1 MFDNSK
7 FEDLLVKKD
16 IEGIKLYFQYIA
28 SSDKSEEIYSAAKA
42 AYFFVSMT
50 KLPFDFI
57 SEIKEPRFVE
67 MLRRFL
73 FCFMRNNPPGVSRQR
88 VRKVLASMGFLR
100 AEPHE
105 APLSPEA
112 WFFNEALYRYELTG
126 KPGAF
131 SKPAKLILAA
141 QDPYAFHPVLK
152 LLERCPKET
161 AEAMLSYFEKD
172 EYLSNKNM
180 RLFLKNAG
188 RQVPEEEEPVEAPAV
203 ESAPAEE
210 SPAPE
215 PEVDNVEAERIARI
229 KADMQKKREQE
240 RLKKKSSASES
251 CIEPES
257 VPESGA
263 DDVQD
268 KSVESA
274 PAVSVESSPAVSV
287 ESSPAVSVESTPAVS
302 VESAS
307 EVSVES
313 SPAVSVESSPA
324 VSVESSPA
332 VSVESAPVV
341 SVESS
346 PAVSVESS
354 PAVSVESSPA
364 VSVES
369 SPEVSVESAPVVS
382 VEPVPS
388 GYEKNLEKSEKRSEE
403 LRSSLADVQKRKKE
417 AEEARAEQE
426 KREHKSSELLSSLSE
441 VRRAKSEE
449 EARIEEEARLKAEEE
464 ARLKV
469 EEETRRRIEEEA
481 RLKAEEYIRR
491 RIEESRLKAEEEAR
505 LKAEEEARLKAEED
519 ARLKA
524 EEEARLKAEEEAR
537 LKAEEEARLKAE
549 EEARRKAE
557 EEARRKAEEEARRKA
572 EEEARANIDPGEK
585 ALRLIK
591 ANREKNQRVN
601 ISMPSTKPNVSE
613 EILARSMATIMDTTP
628 AIIKSR
634 PDQKGGTFVVPAPK
648 ISADEPAA
656 KPETS
661 RPASNL
667 ETSRPA
673 AVSGDADSKKISGEI
688 TENLRK
694 IASLSPESLPTDLT
708 TKTLEMILDRI
719 RNGNEWDLSSLKEN
733 IREFFTDGFVMK
745 DMLRRELKVFMADSE
760 QPEHVS
766 RRATELLPMLGAA
779 KKSSPSSLLMTI
791 SSELDDEPE
800 KSHPEVKK
808 PEQSRI
814 PTIEE
819 DLAFPVCDFIMD
831 YLKMTGSCE
840 AKAEF
845 CSDLITKGMKFDE
858 YSKLL
863 DFNLLKSGRIL
874 FDKMIPAAKA
884 MVLGA
889 KRYEYQKGMSK
900 AKNVLLYSLYYLACP
915 DILKMEAFEALRRT
929 GFLNFS
935 SADIYKKYALAFAK
949 DALLKKTTS
958 APCRALSDLISL
970 KMPAIS
976 RESSFEGKG
985 LVALSEEFADLV
997 IKESNREVLETA
1009 LDILHHISVDEPLML
1024 RSLSNKVQPL
1034 NYEKALEIMAGLVR
1048 RKNLW
1053 ASSFLVDSASH
1064 DNSSIRTK
1072 AVIELGSCCDYLTH
1086 DMKSRAVSAIIDRID
1101 ECYDD
1106 EMQKKCLESAVR
1118 IDAAATVRGLVDQ
1131 CLSSGL
1137 ADRKEKG
1144 ARLLEVFR
1152 NMKADDFSDIFSDVS
1167 NLRSVH
1173 RYLTSL
1179 NKDDFTV
1186 RFSGDFID
1194 LCRINFTSS
1203 KGDDYWEKVVADS
1216 SSEFT
1221 ALINEIWNLSIKS

>member
-1 MFDNSK
+1 M
-7 FEDLLVKKD
+7 
-16 IEGIKLYFQYIA
+16 
-28 SSDKSEEIYSAAKA
+28 
-42 AYFFVSMT
+42 
-50 KLPFDFI
+50 
-57 SEIKEPRFVE
+57 
-67 MLRRFL
+67 
-73 FCFMRNNPPGVSRQR
+73 
-88 VRKVLASMGFLR
+88 
-100 AEPHE
+100 
-105 APLSPEA
+105 
-112 WFFNEALYRYELTG
+112 
-126 KPGAF
+126 
-131 SKPAKLILAA
+131 
-141 QDPYAFHPVLK
+141 
-152 LLERCPKET
+152 
-161 AEAMLSYFEKD
+161 
-172 EYLSNKNM
+172 
-180 RLFLKNAG
+180 
-188 RQVPEEEEPVEAPAV
+188 
-203 ESAPAEE
+203 
-210 SPAPE
+210 
-215 PEVDNVEAERIARI
+215 
-229 KADMQKKREQE
+229 
-240 RLKKKSSASES
+240 
-251 CIEPES
+251 
-257 VPESGA
+257 
-263 DDVQD
+263 
-268 KSVESA
+268 
-274 PAVSVESSPAVSV
+274 
-287 ESSPAVSVESTPAVS
+287 
-302 VESAS
+302 
-307 EVSVES
+307 
-313 SPAVSVESSPA
+313 
-324 VSVESSPA
+324 
-332 VSVESAPVV
+332 
-341 SVESS
+341 
-346 PAVSVESS
+346 
-354 PAVSVESSPA
+354 
-364 VSVES
+364 ES
-369 SPEVSVESAPVVS
+369 SPEVS

-505 LKAEEEARLKAEED
+505 LKAEEEARLKAEEES
-519 ARLKA
+519 RLKA
-524 EEEARLKAEEEAR
+524 EEESRLKAEEEAR

-557 EEARRKAEEEARRKA
+557 EEAHRKAEEEARRKA

-997 IKESNREVLETA
+997 IKENNREVLETA